1 MASPARNNA
10 KATLNHIEM
19 QMEQDR
25 QVNDMLNEID
35 DHLED
40 ENSDEEDSSYL
51 VNANSSTG
59 GPLEKQG
66 SPAANLKGG
75 QLAQSYFI
83 TPEKESH

>member
-1 MASPARNNA
+1 
-10 KATLNHIEM
+10 
-19 QMEQDR
+19 
-25 QVNDMLNEID
+25 MLNEID

-66 SPAANLKGG
+66 SPSTNLKGG
-75 QLAQSYFI
+75 QLA
-83 TPEKESH
+83 